1 MNQRERNHI
10 LFLQFFARHSRSGVT
25 WFISPT
31 KRMHT
36 FILFTPR
43 MRAQFLVMNTCK
55 CLMHTSFLS
64 LFISTGFVL
73 LQSHAAGTDRCN
85 QLSQLSASVLR
96 GWEAIGPINASTMLE

>member
-73 LQSHAAGTDRCN
+73 LQLQLGRIGAINSVNSARAYYEAGKPSD
-85 QLSQLSASVLR
+85 Q
-96 GWEAIGPINASTMLE
+96 